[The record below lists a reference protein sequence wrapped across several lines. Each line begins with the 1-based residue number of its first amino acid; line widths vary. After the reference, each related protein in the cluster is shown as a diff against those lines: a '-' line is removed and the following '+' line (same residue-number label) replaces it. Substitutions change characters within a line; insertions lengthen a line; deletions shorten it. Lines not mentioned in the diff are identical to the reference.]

1 MKKLFDFFRV
11 RGGGLVASRSA
22 LGVFAAAAGLA
33 GLLVLMS
40 CSDEE
45 EERERI
51 GRVISVECGPP
62 EEGAGED
69 QHVDL
74 YFLTE
79 NRHGVLSC
87 AGLNMVLDV
96 GEGRASASMMGRG
109 QQGGPQAAS
118 MRLNVRLPS
127 GEIFSPYKI
136 EGWRAQNRHR
146 HEDGTCGRRIY
157 AFTQHLQE
165 QDGVRWSPG
174 VYYVEEHPD
183 VIESDAEDK
192 DEFIGFWVGTPDE
205 FDSQTNEGLL
215 CPTYMKMDPGNR
227 NTPGGDLDEVNLRIP
242 CTEEVRTKMNG
253 RDSCLLVNDFGFPE
267 HRTLRFDWDA
277 ALAPS
282 ESQ

>member
-62 EEGAGED
+62 EEGAGEE

-79 NRHGVLSC
+79 DRHGVLSC

-96 GEGRASASMMGRG
+96 GEGRAEE
-109 QQGGPQAAS
+109 QQQAS
-118 MRLNVRLPS
+118 MRLNVRLPT
-127 GEIFSPYKI
+127 GEIFSPYQI

>member
-1 MKKLFDFFRV
+1 MKRLFDFFRV

-33 GLLVLMS
+33 GLLFLMS

-62 EEGAGED
+62 EEGAGEE

-79 NRHGVLSC
+79 DRHGVLSC

-96 GEGRASASMMGRG
+96 GEGRAEE
-109 QQGGPQAAS
+109 QQQAS
-118 MRLNVRLPS
+118 MRLNVRLPPNL
-127 GEIFSPYKI
+127 GGGLFSPYKI

-277 ALAPS
+277 ALAPP

>member
-79 NRHGVLSC
+79 DRHGVLSC

-96 GEGRASASMMGRG
+96 GEGRASMRG
-109 QQGGPQAAS
+109 QQAAS

-183 VIESDAEDK
+183 VIDSDAEDK

-227 NTPGGDLDEVNLRIP
+227 NTPGGDLDQVNLRIP

>member
-22 LGVFAAAAGLA
+22 LGVFVAAAGLA

-62 EEGAGED
+62 EEGAGEE
-69 QHVDL
+69 QHIDL

-79 NRHGVLSC
+79 DRHGVLSC

-96 GEGRASASMMGRG
+96 GEGRASMRG
-109 QQGGPQAAS
+109 QQAAS
-118 MRLNVRLPS
+118 MRLNVRLPPEQ
-127 GEIFSPYKI
+127 GGGLFSPYQI
-136 EGWRAQNRHR
+136 EGWRAQNRHG
-146 HEDGTCGRRIY
+146 DDTCGRRIY
-157 AFTQHLQE
+157 AFTQHFQG
-165 QDGVRWSPG
+165 QDGTVRSPG

-183 VIESDAEDK
+183 VIDSDVEDK

-227 NTPGGDLDEVNLRIP
+227 NTPGGDLDQVNLRIP

>member
-1 MKKLFDFFRV
+1 MKRLFDFFRV

-40 CSDEE
+40 CSEEE

-51 GRVISVECGPP
+51 GRVVSVECGPP
-62 EEGAGED
+62 EEGAGDD
-69 QHVDL
+69 QDVDL
-74 YFLTE
+74 YFLSE
-79 NRHGVLSC
+79 NQHGVLSC
-87 AGLNMVLDV
+87 NGLNMVLSQNET
-96 GEGRASASMMGRG
+96 GEVT
-109 QQGGPQAAS
+109 
-118 MRLNVRLPS
+118 MRMNIRLRDGSPARLPD
-127 GEIFSPYKI
+127 GRFFSPYRQ
-136 EGWRAQNRHR
+136 EGFRAQNRHG
-146 HEDGTCGRRIY
+146 DGTCGRRIY
-157 AFTQHLQE
+157 ALTQRLQG
-165 QDGVRWSPG
+165 QNDVIRSPG

-183 VIESDAEDK
+183 VIDSDAEDK

-227 NTPGGDLDEVNLRIP
+227 NTPGGDLDEVGLRIP
-242 CTEEVRTKMNG
+242 CTEEVRTKMDG

>member
-1 MKKLFDFFRV
+1 MKRLFDFFRV

-62 EEGAGED
+62 EEGAGEE

-79 NRHGVLSC
+79 DRHGVLSC

-96 GEGRASASMMGRG
+96 GEGRASN
-109 QQGGPQAAS
+109 QQQAS
-118 MRLNVRLPS
+118 MRLNVRLPN
-127 GEIFSPYKI
+127 GEIFSPYEI
-136 EGWRAQNRHR
+136 EGWRAQNRHG
-146 HEDGTCGRRIY
+146 DDTCGRRIY
-157 AFTQHLQE
+157 AFTQHFQG
-165 QDGVRWSPG
+165 QDGTVRSPG

-192 DEFIGFWVGTPDE
+192 DEFVGFWVGTPDE

-227 NTPGGDLDEVNLRIP
+227 NTPGGDLDQVNLRIP